1 LKLLVLG
8 GTRFLGR
15 HFVDAALAAGHEVT
29 IFTRGREPTPWG
41 DVVTRLVGNRD
52 PDVAPGLEA
61 LDVGEWDG
69 VVDTSG
75 YLPRQVRVAA
85 TLLED
90 RVAHYLFVSSLS
102 VYSDASRADQDESAA
117 LAPLSDPA
125 SEDVAVHYGAL
136 KAACEREAQSVF
148 GERALIVRPGLIV
161 GPHDP
166 TDRFSYWVARFLHPE
181 LLGDRDATAVV
192 PAPASRPIQFI
203 DARDLAGWMLDLALA
218 RIPGVFNACSPPRRW
233 TMGAL
238 IDALESRARA
248 RGSSV
253 LPMWIDESVLVAAG
267 VEPWTELP
275 LWLPRSDR
283 ASSGFMEFSCAKAQA
298 QGLQFRPLDVT
309 LDDTAAWLDTRDN
322 AAAWGRTL
330 SAAKERQLLRP
341 D

>member
-1 LKLLVLG
+1 MKLLVLG

-15 HFVDAALAAGHEVT
+15 HLVDAALAAGHEVT
-29 IFTRGREPTPWG
+29 IFTRGREPTHWG
-41 DVVTRLVGNRD
+41 DAVTRLVGNRD
-52 PDVAPGLEA
+52 PDIAPGLDA
-61 LDVGEWDG
+61 LEVGEWDG

-75 YLPRQVRVAA
+75 YVPRHIRAA
-85 TLLED
+85 AALLED

-102 VYSDASRADQDESAA
+102 VYADASRADQNESAA
-117 LAPLSDPA
+117 LAPLADPA
-125 SEDVAVHYGAL
+125 SENIAADYGAL
-136 KAACEREAQSVF
+136 KAACEREVQSVF

-166 TDRFSYWVARFLHPE
+166 TDRFAYWVARFLRPE
-181 LLGDRDATAVV
+181 LLGDRESRAVV

-218 RIPGVFNACSPPRRW
+218 RIPGAFNACSPPRRW

-238 IDALESRARA
+238 IDALVSRARA
-248 RGSSV
+248 GGSAV
-253 LPMWIDESVLVAAG
+253 LPKWIDESALAAAG

-275 LWLPRSDR
+275 LWIPQSD
-283 ASSGFMEFSCAKAQA
+283 AATSGFMEFSCAKAQA
-298 QGLQFRPLDVT
+298 QGLQFRQLQAT
-309 LDDTAAWLDTRDN
+309 LDDVAAWLATRDN
-322 AAAWGRTL
+322 EAAWGRTL